1 MYLHL
6 CYDLNDILDMSI
18 LCNIDHISKYKQAL
32 KLHIF
37 EDQSLGEIAEMEKT
51 SRQAVHDTVRRA
63 ILALDS
69 YEESLKLLKEKE
81 KLQSRLTLLDQWVQ
95 SESTTDIKKAKS
107 LLKEM
112 QNELGG
118 HDGTI

>member
-1 MYLHL
+1 MLTRRL
-6 CYDLNDILDMSI
+6 NIAELYDLYGSL
-18 LCNIDHISKYKQAL
+18 LTEKQREAL

-69 YEESLKLLKEKE
+69 YEESLKLLEEKE